1 MAGTSAQFWLVT
13 ATINGRSWGVFDTHS
28 GGGETADVTKY
39 RPGGLAPQITFPSL
53 SEFDDLTVTR
63 YWDSSRDGA
72 LLRSVRGKVGS
83 LSMTVTIQALAK
95 DGSPLAGS
103 ENRRT
108 YSGTLSGVTEPE
120 SDSTSGDAATFE
132 LVMVV
137 EAVS

>member
-39 RPGGLAPQITFPSL
+39 RPGGLAAQITFPSL
-53 SEFDDLTVTR
+53 SEFDDLTITR
-63 YWDSSRDGA
+63 YWDSGRDGG
-72 LLRSVRGKVGS
+72 LLRSVRGRVGS
-83 LSMTVTIQALAK
+83 LPMSVTVQALGN
-95 DGSPLAGS
+95 DGSPLAGAD
-103 ENRRT
+103 NRKT
-108 YSGTLSGVTEPE
+108 YAGKLSGVTEPE